1 MKLAY
6 PLLLKDKLVDVVEY
20 HAYTKGFCDELKEK
34 VIQKCIDLWLYI
46 ADAQEKQYNHDPKL
60 KDNLKRKGLTA
71 YDEGVPIM
79 NTTLSRR
86 YRIHRHLYYNH
97 LLTIL
102 KDIDVIEVGD
112 WYRVQGE
119 KEGVPKSYKIKRKVI
134 EGLFGDFVWME
145 PTNPADKYLHK
156 SKQDWIRA
164 YPEQKNLI
172 ENHYLTHINLKT
184 LEYEL
189 KGLVMIGELNQTQY
203 FCFLNQSLKFNQ
215 RFFYFVRKDGR
226 GRFYSSFSTL
236 PKIVR
241 KHITID
247 GSFVCEI
254 DLKNALPLF
263 ISYKIDNKDFRKD
276 CLEGIFWDKVSKY
289 TNIEREVVKKSFMSE
304 IVYNKTERKTKLYVG
319 LEELYPGLYEKI
331 DEIKSR
337 GDMFEKYTDLESKI
351 FVDGMKTFDFPYL
364 SIHDCIVVRN
374 RERDRNR
381 AIQAL
386 NYVFVDKGLELPTFG
401 VKCV

>member
-1 MKLAY
+1 MKLKY
-6 PLLLKDKLVDVVEY
+6 PLLLKDKLVDILDY
-20 HAYTKGFCDELKEK
+20 HHLTIGFGDEIK
-34 VIQKCIDLWLYI
+34 QKILERCIDLWMYI
-46 ADAQEKQYNHDPKL
+46 SNCQIYQYHRNTKL
-60 KDNLKRKGLTA
+60 KEKLKSMGLGA
-71 YDEGVPIM
+71 YDEGTPIHK
-79 NTTLSRR
+79 TILDRR
-86 YRIHRHLYYNH
+86 FTIHRFIRYTG

-102 KDIDVIEVGD
+102 KDIDVIDVGD
-112 WYRVQGE
+112 WYKVGHE
-119 KEGVPKSYKIKRKVI
+119 AKNYKVKTHLLKGKLGDVI
-134 EGLFGDFVWME
+134 WME
-145 PTNPADKYLHK
+145 PKNPMDVCIYKTK
-156 SKQDWIRA
+156 EDWIRSF
-164 YPEQKNLI
+164 PEQRQLI
-172 ENHYLTHINLKT
+172 QNHYLTYINIET
-184 LEYEL
+184 LENDLSSL
-189 KGLVMIGELNQTQY
+189 KVMGTINEKQY
-203 FCFLNQSLKFNQ
+203 FHYLNVSLMFNQ
-215 RFFYFVRKDGR
+215 RYIWFARKDGK

-241 KHITID
+241 KHITLD

-263 ISYKIDNKDFRKD
+263 ISYKIDDKDFRKD
-276 CLEGIFWDKVSKY
+276 CLEGIFWDKVSKH

-381 AIQAL
+381 AVQAL
-386 NYVFVDKGLELPTFG
+386 KYIFVDKGLEIPTFG
-401 VKCV
+401 IKYL